1 MTHSR
6 YSVRSSLAASS
17 SCTLNLV
24 ASEDY
29 VLELLLNVYSKLR
42 KSVLMI
48 ETLDLTQITSNFI
61 ALAGAFFFKY
71 Y

>member
-6 YSVRSSLAASS
+6 YSVRSSLAASF

-42 KSVLMI
+42 KSVLSH
-48 ETLDLTQITSNFI
+48 D
-61 ALAGAFFFKY
+61 
-71 Y
+71 

>member
-61 ALAGAFFFKY
+61 VLAGAFFFKF
-71 Y
+71 